1 MSLEPLLDFNSVAV
15 FIGVKTK
22 LAIEML
28 SKEQQEQKAEKIPQ
42 KVRPK
47 YFVRISEKR

>member
-1 MSLEPLLDFNSVAV
+1 MNLEPLLDFNSVAV

-28 SKEQQEQKAEKIPQ
+28 SKEQQEQKAKKNPAEGKA
-42 KVRPK
+42 K